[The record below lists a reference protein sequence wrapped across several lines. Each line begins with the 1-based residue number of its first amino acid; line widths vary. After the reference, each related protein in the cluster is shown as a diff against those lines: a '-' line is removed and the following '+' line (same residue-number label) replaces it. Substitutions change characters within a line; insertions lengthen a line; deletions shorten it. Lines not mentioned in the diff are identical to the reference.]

1 MGIYVNT
8 LRAVNGLSIGRTWRG
23 TREAGAGTLRCCVHC
38 KLPNGWCCLVGVRE
52 LAARTVRMTPCVLL
66 THIRTWNIS
75 ISRTNPRELPARAA
89 SQRQQPALRGPRVC
103 VREVPHAGT
112 HKLHVDIGRISVSNF
127 LDRPH
132 PVDVP
137 PDLQHSAALGETVR
151 AVGRAG
157 LFSHLLQGEV
167 AAVPGLRE
175 IDDRNRNLDQCA
187 LVRRPS
193 LWKAMIQSSGP
204 SLASPGEPQRR
215 ALADLPSPRAAD
227 GSCSRRLRAH
237 NSPSRGAKGE
247 PGRAASSPTTTAHC
261 PARLMSA
268 WIAHSMCSSWP
279 LFAASD
285 SVPDSHC
292 SAHRVRRALRARQ
305 AWPAPR
311 ACAGWSPA

>member
-1 MGIYVNT
+1 MQDWIATHVVDGTRAHQRTFRHTAAGACRPRQDLHMGIYVNT
-8 LRAVNGLSIGRTWRG
+8 LRAVNGLSIGHTWRG

-127 LDRPH
+127 LDRTH

-137 PDLQHSAALGETVR
+137 PDLQHSAAFGEPVR

-175 IDDRNRNLDQCA
+175 VDDRNRNLDQCA

-204 SLASPGEPQRR
+204 PG
-215 ALADLPSPRAAD
+215 L
-227 GSCSRRLRAH
+227 
-237 NSPSRGAKGE
+237 
-247 PGRAASSPTTTAHC
+247 T
-261 PARLMSA
+261 
-268 WIAHSMCSSWP
+268 W
-279 LFAASD
+279 
-285 SVPDSHC
+285 
-292 SAHRVRRALRARQ
+292 
-305 AWPAPR
+305 
-311 ACAGWSPA
+311 

>member
-1 MGIYVNT
+1 MEVPADRSGCRTGLQHTWLTAHALTSGHSGIQPQEPVARGKTCTWVYMLHAIYICYT
-8 LRAVNGLSIGRTWRG
+8 LRAVNGLSIGHTWRG

-137 PDLQHSAALGETVR
+137 PDLQHSAALGEPVR

-175 IDDRNRNLDQCA
+175 VDDRNRNLDQCA
-187 LVRRPS
+187 LVRRPGQ
-193 LWKAMIQSSGP
+193 LVEGDDPVKR
-204 SLASPGEPQRR
+204 AS
-215 ALADLPSPRAAD
+215 
-227 GSCSRRLRAH
+227 
-237 NSPSRGAKGE
+237 
-247 PGRAASSPTTTAHC
+247 
-261 PARLMSA
+261 
-268 WIAHSMCSSWP
+268 W
-279 LFAASD
+279 
-285 SVPDSHC
+285 
-292 SAHRVRRALRARQ
+292 
-305 AWPAPR
+305 
-311 ACAGWSPA
+311 